1 MKLPVKWLGKNDLK
15 KAAEQFNAKYNP
27 EKAVPVP
34 IDSIIESRLNID
46 IVPMA
51 GLKEELDNDGF
62 ISRDFTTIHIDQN
75 IYFNVEVRYR
85 FSLAHKLG
93 HFILHKEIYRDLNYS
108 TVEDWA
114 DTYEEIDSDDYGKL
128 EFQANHFAGC
138 LLIPDFAFWP
148 LFQETLKD
156 ILPQVKAAQE
166 KDIPRETYLDSVIGN
181 IARKLAPQFNVSS
194 TCMESRI
201 RNDESCSNII
211 P

>member
-15 KAAEQFNAKYNP
+15 KAAEDFSAKYNP

-85 FSLAHKLG
+85 FSLAHELG
-93 HFILHKEIYRDLNYS
+93 HFILHKEIYGDLNYS

-201 RNDESCSNII
+201 RNDEIYSDII

>member
-15 KAAEQFNAKYNP
+15 KAAEEFSAEYNP

-62 ISRDFTTIHIDQN
+62 ISRDFTAIHIDQN
-75 IYFNVEVRYR
+75 TYFNVEVRYR
-85 FSLAHKLG
+85 FSLAHELG
-93 HFILHKEIYRDLNYS
+93 HFILHKDIYRDLNYT
-108 TVEDWA
+108 TVDDWA
-114 DTYEEIDSDDYGKL
+114 DTYQEIDSDDYGKL
-128 EFQANHFAGC
+128 EFQANYFAGC
-138 LLIPDFAFWP
+138 LLIPDFALWP
-148 LFQETLKD
+148 LFQEALKD
-156 ILPQVKAAQE
+156 ILPQIKAAQE

-181 IARKLAPQFNVSS
+181 IARKLAPHFNVSYP
-194 TCMESRI
+194 CMENRFRI
-201 RNDESCSNII
+201 DEIYSKPI

>member
-15 KAAEQFNAKYNP
+15 KAAEDFSAKYNP
-27 EKAVPVP
+27 EKTVPVP

-75 IYFNVEVRYR
+75 IYFNVEIRYR
-85 FSLAHKLG
+85 FSLAHELG
-93 HFILHKEIYRDLNYS
+93 HFILHKEIYRDLNYR

-181 IARKLAPQFNVSS
+181 IARKLTPHFNVSS

-201 RNDESCSNII
+201 RNDELYSKMI

>member
-15 KAAEQFNAKYNP
+15 KAAEEFNAKYNP

-75 IYFNVEVRYR
+75 IYFNVDVRYR
-85 FSLAHKLG
+85 FSLAHELG

-138 LLIPDFAFWP
+138 LLIPDFALNP
-148 LFQETLKD
+148 LYREVLKD
-156 ILPQVKAAQE
+156 ILPQIKAAQE
-166 KDIPRETYLDSVIGN
+166 KTIPRETYLDSVIGN
-181 IARKLAPQFNVSS
+181 IARKLAPQFNVSL
-194 TCMESRI
+194 TCVESRI
-201 RNDESCSNII
+201 RNDELYSKII